1 MTALT
6 KLPPA
11 VVRDDR
17 DDYLLEHARRANA
30 DYLVRGDRDLLA
42 LAATIEEPRIVSPAE
57 YLILLG

>member
-1 MTALT
+1 M
-6 KLPPA
+6 
-11 VVRDDR
+11 RDDR